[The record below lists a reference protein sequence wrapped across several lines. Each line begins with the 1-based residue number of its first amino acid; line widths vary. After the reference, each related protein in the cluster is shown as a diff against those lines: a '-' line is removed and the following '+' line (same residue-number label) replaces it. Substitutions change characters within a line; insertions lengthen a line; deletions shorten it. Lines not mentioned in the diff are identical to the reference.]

1 MEKIFDPK
9 TIAVIGASNREGTV
23 GYALI
28 KNLIGSGFKGT
39 VYPINFKNKSI
50 YGVRSYA
57 SLKDTRDTID
67 LAVIATPAKTVPDII
82 KECGEHGVGG
92 IVVISAGFMEAG
104 EKGKEM
110 GQYIRDMARKYNMRI
125 IGPNCLGFIKPSLKL
140 NVSFANKMAKPGKI
154 AFISQSGALCT
165 AILDWSVEQ
174 NVGFSHFV
182 SIGSMVDVG
191 FHDLID
197 YFGQDPNTNS
207 IVIYMESLTHARKF
221 LSAAR
226 AFARSKPI
234 IVLKAGKSAAGAKV
248 ALSHTGT
255 LAGNDSAFDAAFKR
269 AGIISVDTIEQLF
282 NAAQALAKQP
292 RPQGNRLAIVTNA
305 GGPGVLA
312 TDNLIKLGGN
322 LAELSEKT
330 MNILNEAL
338 PPMWSHGNP
347 VDVLGDAGYERY
359 GIAAKACIE
368 DPNVDGLLVV
378 LTPQAMTHPAEIAK
392 EIVTIAKKTK
402 KPVLASWMGESDV
415 KEGRDILENGNIPV
429 FRIPENAVN
438 TFMNM
443 YKYTRSIEAL
453 YETPATIPH
462 QFQPDIEKNR
472 KLLDSIIKTKRFV
485 LTEDEAKQLLH
496 NYQIPITKNMIV
508 TSAEEASEKAA
519 EIGFPVVMKI
529 ASPDIT
535 HKTDTGGVVLNI
547 TSKQKAASTFRDIM
561 ANAKKAKP
569 KAKIT
574 GVLIEEMVSKKYEII
589 IGSKKDP
596 IFGPIIVF
604 GMGGV
609 AVEVFKDLNVG
620 LPPLNMALAMRLIE
634 DTKIFRLLKG
644 YRGMEGTDIKA
655 IQFLLYKFAY
665 LVMDFPEIKEI
676 DINPFVVDE
685 EGGVVIDA
693 KVILDEEIA
702 GTEIKPYSH
711 LVISPYPKEYTYD
724 YKLKNGKEVVIR
736 PIKPED
742 EPLEEEMFSKFSR
755 QTQYYRF
762 FGYIGDVTHETL
774 IRYTQI
780 DYDRELA
787 LIAEITEGDK
797 KMMAGVVRLVTDTN
811 NSESAEFAIV
821 VADEWQG
828 LGLGNEFTNLI
839 LSIAKKKGIKRIYAT
854 VLQANTTML
863 HMFRKRKFNIKNLD
877 YETSFAELA
886 LNHFEESKKVESE
899 ETA

>member
-50 YGVRSYA
+50 YGVRSYS
-57 SLKDTRDTID
+57 SLKDTRDNID
-67 LAVIATPAKTVPDII
+67 LAVIATPAPTVPELI
-82 KECGEHGVGG
+82 KECGEYGVGG
-92 IVVISAGFMEAG
+92 IVIISAGFMEAG

-110 GQYIRDMARKYNMRI
+110 SQNILEMARKYNMRI

-165 AILDWSVEQ
+165 AILDWSVTQ

-182 SIGSMVDVG
+182 SIGSMLDVG

-197 YFGQDPNTNS
+197 YFGSDPNTNS
-207 IVIYMESLTHARKF
+207 IVIYMESLTNARKF

-226 AFARSKPI
+226 AFARTKPI
-234 IVLKAGKSAAGAKV
+234 IVLKAGKSSAGAKV

-269 AGIISVDTIEQLF
+269 AGIIPVKTIDQLF
-282 NAAQALAKQP
+282 NAAQALAMQP
-292 RPQGNRLAIVTNA
+292 RPQGKRLSIVTNA

-312 TDNLIKLGGN
+312 TDHLIELGGT

-330 MNILNEAL
+330 MAVLNENL

-359 GIAAKACIE
+359 GIAAKACLE
-368 DPNVDGLLVV
+368 DENTDGLLVV
-378 LTPQAMTHPAEIAK
+378 LTPQAMTHPGEIAK
-392 EIVTIAKKTK
+392 EIVAVAKKSK
-402 KPVLASWMGESDV
+402 KPVLASWMGEGDV
-415 KEGRDILENGNIPV
+415 KEGREILELGNIPV
-429 FRIPENAVN
+429 FRIPENAVS
-438 TFMNM
+438 TFMSM
-443 YKYTRSIEAL
+443 YRYTRNIEAL
-453 YETPATIPH
+453 YQTPATIPH
-462 QFQPDIEKNR
+462 EFSPDTQKNR
-472 KLLDSIIKTKRFV
+472 ELLDKIIKQKRYV
-485 LTEDEAKQLLH
+485 LTEDEAKALLK
-496 NYQIPITKNMIV
+496 NYEIPVTKNVIA
-508 TSAEEASEKAA
+508 TSAEDAAEKAA

-547 TSKQKAASTFRDIM
+547 TSKQKAASTYKEIIDS
-561 ANAKKAKP
+561 AKKAVP

-634 DTKIFRLLKG
+634 DTKIYRLLKG

-655 IQFLLYKFAY
+655 IQFLLYRFAY

-685 EGGVVIDA
+685 QGGIVIDA

-702 GTEIKPYSH
+702 GKKIKPYSH
-711 LVISPYPKEYTYD
+711 LVISPYPKEYIYD
-724 YKLKNGKEVVIR
+724 FKLNNGKDIIIR
-736 PIKPED
+736 PIRPED
-742 EPLEEEMFSKFSR
+742 EPMEAEMFSKFSR

-762 FGYIGDVTHETL
+762 FGYIGEVTHETL

-787 LIAEITEGDK
+787 LIAEIEEDGK
-797 KMMAGVVRLVTDTN
+797 KMMAGVVRLVADTIN
-811 NSESAEFAIV
+811 ETAEFAIV
-821 VADEWQG
+821 VADNWQG
-828 LGLGNEFTNLI
+828 LGLGNEFTDLI
-839 LSIAKKKGIKRIYAT
+839 LNIAKQKGMKKIYAT

-877 YETSFAELA
+877 YETAYAELA
-886 LNHFEESKKVESE
+886 LSHLED
-899 ETA
+899 TGA

>member
-50 YGVRSYA
+50 YGVRSYP
-57 SLKDTRDTID
+57 SLKDTRDNID
-67 LAVIATPAKTVPDII
+67 LAVIATPAQTVPDLI
-82 KECGEHGVGG
+82 KECGEYGVGG

-104 EKGKEM
+104 EKGQEM
-110 GQYIRDMARKYNMRI
+110 AQYIRDMAEKYNMRI

-221 LSAAR
+221 MSAAR
-226 AFARSKPI
+226 AFARTKPI
-234 IVLKAGKSAAGAKV
+234 IVLKAGKSDAGAKV

-269 AGIISVDTIEQLF
+269 SGIISVDTIEQLF
-282 NAAQALAKQP
+282 NAAQALSMQP

-312 TDNLIKLGGN
+312 TDNLIKLGGR
-322 LAELSEKT
+322 LAELSDQT
-330 MNILNEAL
+330 MGTLNEAL

-359 GIAAKACIE
+359 GTAAKACIN

-378 LTPQAMTHPAEIAK
+378 LTPQAMTNAAEIAK
-392 EIVTIAKKTK
+392 EIVTVAKKTK

-415 KEGRDILENGNIPV
+415 REGRDILEKGNIPV
-429 FRIPENAVN
+429 FRVPENAVN
-438 TFMNM
+438 TFMSM
-443 YKYTRSIEAL
+443 YRYTRNIESL

-462 QFQPDIEKNR
+462 QFTPDTDKNR
-472 KLLDSIIKTKRFV
+472 KLLDSIIKEKRYV
-485 LTEDEAKQLLH
+485 LTEDEAKCLLK
-496 NYQIPITKNMIV
+496 NYEIPVTKNIV
-508 TSAEEASEKAA
+508 VKTAEEAAEKAA

-547 TSKQKAASTFRDIM
+547 TSKKEATSTFKKII
-561 ANAKKAKP
+561 ASAKKAKP
-569 KAKIT
+569 NANIS
-574 GVLIEEMVSKKYEII
+574 GVLIEEMVNKKYEII

-634 DTKIFRLLKG
+634 ETKIYRLLKG
-644 YRGMEGTDIKA
+644 YRGMEGTDIKS

-702 GTEIKPYSH
+702 GKTIKPYSH
-711 LVISPYPKEYTYD
+711 LVIPPYPKEYTFD
-724 YKLKNGKEVVIR
+724 FTLNNGKEIVIR
-736 PIKPED
+736 PIRPED
-742 EPLEEEMFSKFSR
+742 EPMEEEMFSKFSR

-774 IRYTQI
+774 VRYTQI

-787 LIAEITEGDK
+787 LIAEITDK
-797 KMMAGVVRLVTDTN
+797 GKKIMGGVVRLVADTKN
-811 NSESAEFAIV
+811 ESAEFAIV
-821 VADEWQG
+821 VADDWQG

-839 LSIAKKKGIKRIYAT
+839 LTIAKEKGIKRIYAT

-877 YETSFAELA
+877 YETSYAELA
-886 LNHFEESKKVESE
+886 LDHFEVEEKVIEESN
-899 ETA
+899 